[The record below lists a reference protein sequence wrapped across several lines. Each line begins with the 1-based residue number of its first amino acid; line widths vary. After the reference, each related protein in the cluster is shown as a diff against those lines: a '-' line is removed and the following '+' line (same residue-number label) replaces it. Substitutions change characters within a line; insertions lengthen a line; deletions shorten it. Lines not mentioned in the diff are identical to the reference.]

1 MSAESVVSLKQFPTE
16 VVMGSAR
23 PSFRRRPRSQTGRLF
38 LRRGQADGLYAH
50 FDADTAAAI
59 AAEVCRIDGV
69 AEVPKLAVPAPC
81 PPEFLPPPEESPPDE
96 SPLILPDD
104 MDSE

>member
-16 VVMGSAR
+16 VVM
-23 PSFRRRPRSQTGRLF
+23 RRKTVFLDEGRGPKQVGYF
-38 LRRGQADGLYAH
+38 YGAGKPMAFTRH

-59 AAEVCRIDGV
+59 AAEVCRIEGV

-81 PPEFLPPPEESPPDE
+81 PPEFLPPPEESSPEE

-104 MDSE
+104 FAGE